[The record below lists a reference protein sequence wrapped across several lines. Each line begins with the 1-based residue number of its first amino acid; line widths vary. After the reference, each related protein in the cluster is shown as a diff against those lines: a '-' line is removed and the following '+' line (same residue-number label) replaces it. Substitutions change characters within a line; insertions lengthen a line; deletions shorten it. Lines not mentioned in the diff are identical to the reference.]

1 MRLSRRWTRKKPTAG
16 ASSPTIAPAANASRM
31 NSVSN
36 MRVGGVVPRRRERA
50 RAAVEDDRAAHEH
63 EAVDERLDRAEL
75 VRDEQDGH
83 GEIAVQLAEE
93 QRERLL
99 GVDVDA

>member
-36 MRVGGVVPRRRERA
+36 MGVRGVVPRRRERA
-50 RAAVEDDRAAHEH
+50 WPAVEDDRPTDEN
-63 EAVDERLDRAEL
+63 EPVDERLDRAEL
-75 VRDEQDGH
+75 VRDEQDRH
-83 GEIAVQLAEE
+83 TEVAVQLAE
-93 QRERLL
+93 QPGQRLL
-99 GVDVDA
+99 RVDV